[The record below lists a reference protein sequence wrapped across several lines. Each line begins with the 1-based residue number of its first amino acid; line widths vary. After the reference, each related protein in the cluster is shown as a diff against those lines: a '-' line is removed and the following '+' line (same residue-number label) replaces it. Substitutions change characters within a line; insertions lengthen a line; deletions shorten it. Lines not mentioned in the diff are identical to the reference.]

1 VSGDDMGVSF
11 LDLHKQYLSIKEEM
25 DAAIFSVIKESAY
38 IGGARVTAFEEH
50 FAEYQQVRHCIGV
63 GNGTDAIEIALE
75 ALDLPP
81 GSEVLVPA
89 NSFIATSEAVTRS
102 GCRVVFCDCDPKTY
116 TISVADATAR
126 ISGRTAALI
135 AVHLYGH
142 PCDMDAVN
150 SLAQRHSLKVIE
162 DCAQAHGAEYDG
174 KKVGGLG
181 DIGTFSFY
189 PGKNLGAYGDGGAI
203 VSNNEQL
210 SSRCRMIAN
219 HGRTGKY
226 DHKFEG
232 RNSRLDGMQAA
243 ILDVKLRYLDSWI
256 DRRREVAAH
265 YHRLLGG
272 ASSLVLPYETDWAR
286 HVWHLFVVRSSWR
299 DALKLYLGENGIQT
313 GIHYPIALPKLEAYA
328 YLGKADET
336 MFANRADGELLSF
349 PIGEHLS
356 AGDVEFV
363 AQTVEEFFRKRS
375 RLSEACSIK

>member
-1 VSGDDMGVSF
+1 MGVKF
-11 LDLHKQYLSIKEEM
+11 LDLHKQYLSIKDEID
-25 DAAIFSVIKESAY
+25 DAISSVIRESAF

-50 FAEYQQVRHCIGV
+50 FAEYLQVRHCIGV

-75 ALDLPP
+75 ALSLPP

-116 TISVADATAR
+116 TISVADAATR
-126 ISGRTAALI
+126 INERTAAI
-135 AVHLYGH
+135 IVVHLYGH
-142 PCDMDAVN
+142 PCDMGAVS
-150 SLAQRHSLKVIE
+150 SLAQKHSLKVIE
-162 DCAQAHGAEYDG
+162 DCAQAHGAEYNG
-174 KKVGGLG
+174 KRVGGIG

-232 RNSRLDGMQAA
+232 RNSRLDGLQAA

-256 DRRREVAAH
+256 DRRRDVAAH
-265 YHRLLGG
+265 YHRLLGDI
-272 ASSLVLPYETDWAR
+272 SNMVLPGEAAWAR
-286 HVWHLFVVRSSWR
+286 HVWHLFVVRSTRR
-299 DALKLYLGENGIQT
+299 DELKLWLGEKGIQT

-328 YLGKADET
+328 YLGKVDEM
-336 MFANRADGELLSF
+336 MFANRADGELLSL
-349 PIGEHLS
+349 PIGEHLP

-363 AQTVEEFFRKRS
+363 AETVAEFFVAAKS
-375 RLSEACSIK
+375 AC